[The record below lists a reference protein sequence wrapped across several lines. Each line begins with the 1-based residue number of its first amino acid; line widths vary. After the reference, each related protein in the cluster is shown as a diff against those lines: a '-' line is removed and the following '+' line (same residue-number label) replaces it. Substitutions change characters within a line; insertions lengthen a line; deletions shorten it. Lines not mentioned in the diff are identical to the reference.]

1 MAKIKSYTQEHLD
14 AILAIRKDLREA
26 TQRIKKKPNKVAKAK
41 KGGGPILDA
50 PVVETAAEADET
62 VSEE

>member
-1 MAKIKSYTQEHLD
+1 MAKIKSYTKEHRD
-14 AILAIRKDLREA
+14 AILAIRQEVRA
-26 TQRIKKKPNKVAKAK
+26 AAQRIKKKPNKVAKAK
-41 KGGGPILDA
+41 KGGDPILDA